1 MKTCDV
7 AQKGGT
13 MITVGASG
21 VIRLTRGDTAR
32 LEVSVNSQDG
42 EPYEIRADDTVTLT
56 VRRTA
61 NDPTIQMQKTVVGS
75 GSFYIAPKDTQHMQ
89 FQKYVYDIQIT
100 TGAGDVYTVIPPST
114 FEVMEEVTW

>member
-1 MKTCDV
+1 
-7 AQKGGT
+7 
-13 MITVGASG
+13 MITVGTSG
-21 VIRLTRGDTAR
+21 IIRLTRGDTAR
-32 LEVSVNSQDG
+32 LEVSVTNSQNG

-89 FQKYVYDIQIT
+89 FQKYVKHIQIT
-100 TGAGDVYTVIPPST
+100 TAAGDVYTVIPPST

>member
-1 MKTCDV
+1 
-7 AQKGGT
+7 
-13 MITVGASG
+13 MITVGTSG
-21 VIRLTRGDTAR
+21 IIRLTRGDTAR
-32 LEVSVNSQDG
+32 LEVSVTNSQNG

-61 NDPTIQMQKTVVGS
+61 NDPTIQMQMQKTVVGS

-100 TGAGDVYTVIPPST
+100 TAAGDVYTVIPPST